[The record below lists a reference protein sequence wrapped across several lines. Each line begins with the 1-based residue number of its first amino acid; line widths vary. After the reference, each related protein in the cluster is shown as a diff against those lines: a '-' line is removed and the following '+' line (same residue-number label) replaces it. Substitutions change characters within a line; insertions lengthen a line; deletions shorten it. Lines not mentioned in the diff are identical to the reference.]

1 MRNRIREN
9 KGDMKVVADFM
20 VKNGIKFVEIN
31 NIFTKPEKLSD
42 DCKMFSDHGITPIQL
57 TVDGNNFFQKNEQAR
72 KKQFE
77 FMKPWIDAAHK
88 NNMKYLRVNMGHSIG
103 LFRSDKLEN
112 LILTFKPILEY
123 MESQGMTF
131 VFENHGGKSS
141 NIDFQLKVKERL
153 PSKNFGYLLDCGNYR
168 PKDLVY
174 SAIPKLSKS
183 ILVVHAKMYNF
194 DENGNETT
202 LDYPKIIKMLKDI
215 GYSGYYNIEFEGP
228 LSDEEGV
235 LKSKALLERC

>member
-1 MRNRIREN
+1 
-9 KGDMKVVADFM
+9 
-20 VKNGIKFVEIN
+20 
-31 NIFTKPEKLSD
+31 
-42 DCKMFSDHGITPIQL
+42 
-57 TVDGNNFFQKNEQAR
+57 
-72 KKQFE
+72 
-77 FMKPWIDAAHK
+77 MKPWIDAAHK

-168 PKDLVY
+168 PKILF
-174 SAIPKLSKS
+174 IHHPKLANQFWLS
-183 ILVVHAKMYNF
+183 IKMYNF
-194 DENGNETT
+194 DENGINY
-202 LDYPKIIKMLKDI
+202 LGLPQDHKK
-215 GYSGYYNIEFEGP
+215 
-228 LSDEEGV
+228 
-235 LKSKALLERC
+235 C